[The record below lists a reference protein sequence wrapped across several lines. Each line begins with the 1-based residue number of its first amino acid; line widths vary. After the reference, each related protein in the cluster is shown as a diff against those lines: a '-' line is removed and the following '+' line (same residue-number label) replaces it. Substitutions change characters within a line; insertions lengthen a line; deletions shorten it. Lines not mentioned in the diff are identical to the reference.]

1 MFYHKIDEELSLKLI
16 ELKDAE
22 RVFTLTDSSRD
33 YLRKWLPWLDF
44 TTKLE
49 DTKTFIKNSLKGY
62 AEGESLTT
70 FIVYQNEIVGTAGY
84 NSLDWSNKIAYI
96 GYWLG
101 EDYQG
106 KGIMTRVAGA
116 LTDYAIN
123 ELNMNKVDIRAAA
136 QNHKSRAVPER
147 LGYVQEGSVRQAE
160 WLYDHYVDHVIYG
173 MLAEEWKKKA

>member
-22 RVFTLTDSSRD
+22 KVFALTESSRD
-33 YLRKWLPWLDF
+33 YLREWLPWLDF

-49 DTKTFIKNSLKGY
+49 DTKAFIRNSLKGY

-70 FIVYQNEIVGTAGY
+70 FIVYQNEIVGTASY
-84 NSLDWSNKIAYI
+84 NNLDRSNKIAYI

-136 QNHKSRAVPER
+136 QNQKSRAVPEQ
-147 LGYVQEGSVRQAE
+147 LGFVQEGSVRQAE

-173 MLAEEWKKKA
+173 MLADEWKKA